1 MTHDRLPAMMGFS
14 YERKVRLFTVAV
26 GANVARSP
34 SRQASLHP
42 AENRSYQG
50 LKKKV
55 ESAERYLCRAL
66 ERPRSSNVRRAYVDL
81 DQAIGRAL
89 AFVEGRVRLPYR
101 GLLPPPTVNLD
112 PFTAAAW
119 HRELERLRD
128 AREYLRFMALD
139 DPNYGIPAVQ
149 VANRDA
155 TKPDLPGLRAGD
167 QGADPIS
174 GHGMGIDLDAVVD
187 EVSDHSRPRFTPW
200 RRLFPRPRRKPAGQ
214 RLH

>member
-1 MTHDRLPAMMGFS
+1 M
-14 YERKVRLFTVAV
+14 AV

-101 GLLPPPTVNLD
+101 GLLPPAD
-112 PFTAAAW
+112 
-119 HRELERLRD
+119 RE
-128 AREYLRFMALD
+128 
-139 DPNYGIPAVQ
+139 P
-149 VANRDA
+149 
-155 TKPDLPGLRAGD
+155 
-167 QGADPIS
+167 
-174 GHGMGIDLDAVVD
+174 
-187 EVSDHSRPRFTPW
+187 
-200 RRLFPRPRRKPAGQ
+200 
-214 RLH
+214 

>member
-1 MTHDRLPAMMGFS
+1 MAPGASLP
-14 YERKVRLFTVAV
+14 
-26 GANVARSP
+26 RSA
-34 SRQASLHP
+34 STQASCHP
-42 AENRSYQG
+42 AEHRGYQN

-55 ESAERYLCRAL
+55 ESAERHLCRAL
-66 ERPRSSNVRRAYVDL
+66 ERPRSSHVRRAYVDL

-101 GLLPPPTVNLD
+101 GVLLPPTVNLD
-112 PFTAAAW
+112 PFAAAAW

-149 VANRDA
+149 VASRDA

-167 QGADPIS
+167 HDADPIS

-187 EVSDHSRPRFTPW
+187 EVSDHSRRRFTPG
-200 RRLFPRPRRKPAGQ
+200 RRLFPGPSRKPAGQ

>member
-1 MTHDRLPAMMGFS
+1 MAP
-14 YERKVRLFTVAV
+14 
-26 GANVARSP
+26 GASLAARSA
-34 SRQASLHP
+34 RTQASCHP
-42 AENRSYQG
+42 AEHRNYQG
-50 LKKKV
+50 LKKKA
-55 ESAERYLCRAL
+55 ESAETYLCRAL
-66 ERPRSSNVRRAYVDL
+66 ERPRSSNVRRGYVDL

-101 GLLPPPTVNLD
+101 GVLPPPTVNLD
-112 PFTAAAW
+112 PFAAAAW
-119 HRELERLRD
+119 HRELESLRD

-149 VANRDA
+149 IGSRDA

-167 QGADPIS
+167 HDADPIS

-187 EVSDHSRPRFTPW
+187 EASDHSRRRFTAC
-200 RRLFPRPRRKPAGQ
+200 RRQFSRPRRKPADQ